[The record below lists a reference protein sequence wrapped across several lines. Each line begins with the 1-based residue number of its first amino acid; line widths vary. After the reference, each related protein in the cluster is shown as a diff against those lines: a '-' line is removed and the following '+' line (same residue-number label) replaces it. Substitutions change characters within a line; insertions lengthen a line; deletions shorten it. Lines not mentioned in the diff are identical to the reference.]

1 MSKKKFYVTTPIY
14 YVNDIPHIGHAYTSY
29 AADTLARYKKYCGNE
44 VFFLTGTDEHGQKVE
59 DSAKLNGVTP
69 EEYTNKIAKKFIE
82 LTKTLNLTNNDFIRT
97 SNLEHKQYVR
107 KIWEKLFHKGDI
119 YLGNY
124 KGWYSIRD
132 ECFVAENEVIEDK
145 YQNKVGPSG
154 DTLKWVE
161 EPSYFFKL
169 SKWQDKLLELYKSNR
184 DFIMPKTRYNEVVK
198 FVEGGLND
206 LSISRNSFSWGINVP
221 DDEEHIIYV
230 WLDAL
235 FNYKSIF
242 EKNNCIKDFWPADV
256 HIVGKDILR
265 FHSVYWPAF
274 LMSAGFELPKTIYAH
289 GWWTIEGKKMSK
301 SLGNVVDPN
310 QVIKKYGSDQIRYFL
325 LKEIPFGEDGNY
337 SEELLIK
344 RINSDLA
351 NDLGN
356 LFQRVLSMLSKYFDG
371 VLPQLKYTNDTDKT
385 LIGLPAKTL
394 EDLHKHMKLL
404 EFNKS
409 INSIWQ
415 IIKAANAYVDKEEPW
430 KLNKENPK
438 RLQTVMYL
446 LVNSIYKITILLQP
460 FLPNTSINILTQ
472 LKQNKEIS
480 FSDIDNNLSSGL
492 KLDKPIIL
500 FPKIVENNL

>member
-29 AADTLARYKKYCGNE
+29 AADTLARYKKYCGND

-69 EEYTNKIAKKFIE
+69 EEYTNKIAKKLIE

-107 KIWEKLFHKGDI
+107 KIWEKLFHNGDI

-169 SKWQDKLLELYKSNR
+169 SKWQDKLLELYESNR
-184 DFIMPKTRYNEVVK
+184 DFIMPKTRYNEVVR

-221 DDEEHIIYV
+221 NDEEHIIYV

-274 LMSAGFELPKTIYAH
+274 LMSAGYELPKTIYAH

-310 QVIKKYGSDQIRYFL
+310 Q
-325 LKEIPFGEDGNY
+325 
-337 SEELLIK
+337 
-344 RINSDLA
+344 
-351 NDLGN
+351 
-356 LFQRVLSMLSKYFDG
+356 
-371 VLPQLKYTNDTDKT
+371 
-385 LIGLPAKTL
+385 
-394 EDLHKHMKLL
+394 
-404 EFNKS
+404 
-409 INSIWQ
+409 
-415 IIKAANAYVDKEEPW
+415 
-430 KLNKENPK
+430 
-438 RLQTVMYL
+438 
-446 LVNSIYKITILLQP
+446 
-460 FLPNTSINILTQ
+460 
-472 LKQNKEIS
+472 
-480 FSDIDNNLSSGL
+480 
-492 KLDKPIIL
+492 
-500 FPKIVENNL
+500 